1 MPDVIPIYVHLLR
14 AKDVIDR
21 DYAQQLDVAALAR
34 EVHASSAHFARSFK
48 RAFGETPHGYL
59 LRRRIERATELL
71 RGTELSVTEV
81 SLDVGFASLSSFS
94 RAFRGL
100 VGESPGGGPPGAS
113 AHGGGPARP
122 APIPACFTLMYTRPI
137 GSSSPGQ
144 GADRR
149 PG

>member
-71 RGTELSVTEV
+71 R
-81 SLDVGFASLSSFS
+81 
-94 RAFRGL
+94 
-100 VGESPGGGPPGAS
+100 
-113 AHGGGPARP
+113 
-122 APIPACFTLMYTRPI
+122 TRPI

>member
-14 AKDVIDR
+14 AKDLIDR

-34 EVHASSAHFARSFK
+34 EAHASSAHFARSFK

-94 RAFRGL
+94 HAFRAL
-100 VGESPGGGPPGAS
+100 VGESPGAY
-113 AHGGGPARP
+113 ARRVRAGVP
-122 APIPACFTLMYTRPI
+122 APIPACFTLMYTRPL